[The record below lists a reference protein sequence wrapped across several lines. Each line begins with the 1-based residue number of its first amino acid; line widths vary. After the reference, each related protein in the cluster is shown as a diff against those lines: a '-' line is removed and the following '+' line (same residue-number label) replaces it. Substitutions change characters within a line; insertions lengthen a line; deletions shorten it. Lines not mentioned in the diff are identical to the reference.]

1 MSNPNGQARQYI
13 RLKNIIGEGATSK
26 GTPVSLKRVIDC
38 ERILYSWAQYI
49 IFILSYFG
57 KIRDKKEGFVN
68 TFRMELNDKTK
79 NSTKEMDT
87 VCISQ
92 QEAEEYRAYKRQKKV
107 AEIMGAIARSASPIG
122 MKDDIKKLVMRA
134 SRFRQAAV
142 KVMPVVLNRV
152 EKELQKSRV
161 KLDCIVGGNGETTA
175 NVKLYEGK
183 IAVKGGAKE
192 LTLVLSPSHIFTG
205 QYGEIKKE
213 IRQMRRV
220 GKQAKIKVW
229 IDKKYP
235 YPTVAR
241 IARLASEMGVDYV
254 CVPYFVGCERLRYD
268 LLRTCGLEVSEVETL
283 ADFKKMAA
291 AGVERIVTS
300 RILEIHEA
308 WMKEAEMLDFE
319 QEDMPVKSLS
329 TTPVSLP
336 VLASTSVPLST
347 PMKTFSSFSSS
358 VDDKTNLSSSELKF
372 V

>member
-1 MSNPNGQARQYI
+1 MSKENPA
-13 RLKNIIGEGATSK
+13 L
-26 GTPVSLKRVIDC
+26 LKRAIDC
-38 ERILYSWAQYI
+38 EKILCSWAQYS

-68 TFRMELNDKTK
+68 TSRMELNDKTK
-79 NSTKEMDT
+79 NSTKETDT
-87 VCISQ
+87 VRISQ
-92 QEAEEYRAYKRQKKV
+92 REAEEYRAYKRQKKV

-142 KVMPVVLNRV
+142 KVTPVVLARV
-152 EKELQKSRV
+152 QKELQKSRV
-161 KLDCIVGGNGETTA
+161 KLDCVVGGNGETA
-175 NVKLYEGK
+175 AKVKAYEGK

-192 LTLVLSPSHIFTG
+192 LTLVLSSSHIFTG

-213 IRQMRRV
+213 IRQMQRV

-241 IARLASEMGVDYV
+241 IARLASEIGVDYI
-254 CVPYFVGCERLRYD
+254 CVPYFIGCERLRYD

-283 ADFKKMAA
+283 TDFKKMAA

-300 RILEIHEA
+300 HIAKIHEA
-308 WMKEAEMLDFE
+308 WMKEAETLEIE
-319 QEDMPVKSLS
+319 QEKMPVKSLS
-329 TTPVSLP
+329 SAPVSLP
-336 VLASTSVPLST
+336 TPVFTPTSTPLSA
-347 PMKTFSSFSSS
+347 PVKTFAPLSSS
-358 VDDKTNLSSSELKF
+358 VEEKTKLSSSGLKF